1 MIGRWTTWAPLF
13 AFAILLGLVA
23 TRIGKTEPPL
33 PSPLVGKPL
42 PGFALQRLDGQ
53 GTLTPEAFRG
63 RAVVLNVFGSWCV
76 ACVEEH
82 PVLLEAAKT
91 AEIVGIAWRDDP
103 VKTEEWLNRR
113 GNPYAVVGLDP
124 DSRAAIDLGVTGA
137 PESFVIA
144 PDGRVALKITG
155 IITAEIWRGR
165 IAPLLESLK

>member
-1 MIGRWTTWAPLF
+1 MIRRWTTWVPLL
-13 AFAILLGLVA
+13 AFALLLGLVA

-42 PGFALQRLDGQ
+42 PAFSLQRLDGQ
-53 GTLTPEAFRG
+53 GALTPASFAG

-76 ACVEEH
+76 ACIEEH
-82 PVLLEAAKT
+82 PVLIEAAKT

-103 VKTEEWLNRR
+103 VKTEEWLARR

-137 PESFVIA
+137 PETFVVA

-155 IITAEIWRGR
+155 IVTREIWRER

>member
-1 MIGRWTTWAPLF
+1 MIRRWTTWLPLL
-13 AFAILLGLVA
+13 AFVVLLGLVA

-33 PSPLVGKPL
+33 PSPLIGQPL
-42 PGFALQRLDGQ
+42 PAFSLPLLDGE
-53 GTLTPEAFRG
+53 GRLTPDALKG

-103 VKTEEWLNRR
+103 AKTREWLAKR
-113 GNPYAVVGLDP
+113 GNPYRVVGLDP
-124 DSRAAIDLGVTGA
+124 DSRAAVDLGITGA
-137 PESFVIA
+137 PESFVVG

-155 IITAEIWRGR
+155 VITPAIWRDR
-165 IAPLLESLK
+165 VAPLLESLK

>member
-1 MIGRWTTWAPLF
+1 MIRRWTTWVPLL

-42 PGFALQRLDGQ
+42 PGFALQRLDGL
-53 GTLTPEAFRG
+53 GTLTPESFKG

-103 VKTEEWLNRR
+103 VKTEEWLDRR

-137 PESFVIA
+137 PESFVVA

-155 IITAEIWRGR
+155 IITPEIWRNQV
-165 IAPLLESLK
+165 APLLERLK